1 MSFKLSANTVQDGL
15 TIALMVVLV
24 FAVLYS
30 DMQLAYKIGIGV
42 LVFSVIFLT
51 SIAGQ
56 MLKQMKEKEK
66 EKRF

>member
-1 MSFKLSANTVQDGL
+1 MSFKLGMNTVQDAL
-15 TIALMVVLV
+15 TIVLMVVLV

-30 DMQLAYKIGIGV
+30 DMELSYKIGIGV
-42 LVFSVIFLT
+42 LGFSIIFVA

>member
-1 MSFKLSANTVQDGL
+1 MSFKLGANSVQDGL
-15 TIALMVVLV
+15 TIALMMVLV

-42 LVFSVIFLT
+42 LIFSIILLT

-56 MLKQMKEKEK
+56 MLKQTKEKEK
-66 EKRF
+66 ENRF

>member
-1 MSFKLSANTVQDGL
+1 MSFKLGANSVQDGL

-30 DMQLAYKIGIGV
+30 DMELAYKIGIGV
-42 LVFSVIFLT
+42 LVFSIIFLT

>member
-1 MSFKLSANTVQDGL
+1 MSFKLGMNGIQDAL

-30 DMQLAYKIGIGV
+30 DIEIPYKIGIGV
-42 LVFSVIFLT
+42 LGFSIIFLT

>member
-1 MSFKLSANTVQDGL
+1 MSFKLGANSVQDGL

-42 LVFSVIFLT
+42 LVFSIIFLT

-66 EKRF
+66 ENRF